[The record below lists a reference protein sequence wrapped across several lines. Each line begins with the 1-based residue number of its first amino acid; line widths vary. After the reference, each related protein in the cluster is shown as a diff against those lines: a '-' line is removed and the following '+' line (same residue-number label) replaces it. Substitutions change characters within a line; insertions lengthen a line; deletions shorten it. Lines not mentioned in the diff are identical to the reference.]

1 MAMQVEDEETHA
13 TGGLAATLA
22 QEVAHVAQLANE
34 YYGIMG
40 RACVQL
46 ERNLYYRQL
55 VNTPP
60 EYRISDERIAINVS
74 QMYPHQQLVMF
85 SFFGYEHNMAHWLY
99 CDRYVGLASHR
110 AVSHDVTFECLR
122 AMETQH
128 SSNTCVGCGN
138 LHR

>member
-1 MAMQVEDEETHA
+1 MQVEETHA

-22 QEVAHVAQLANE
+22 QEVARVAQLANE

-99 CDRYVGLASHR
+99 CDR
-110 AVSHDVTFECLR
+110 
-122 AMETQH
+122 
-128 SSNTCVGCGN
+128 
-138 LHR
+138 

>member
-1 MAMQVEDEETHA
+1 MQVEETHA

-22 QEVAHVAQLANE
+22 QEVARVAQLANE

-60 EYRISDERIAINVS
+60 EYRISDE
-74 QMYPHQQLVMF
+74 
-85 SFFGYEHNMAHWLY
+85 
-99 CDRYVGLASHR
+99 GLPSGGVWGVR
-110 AVSHDVTFECLR
+110 
-122 AMETQH
+122 H
-128 SSNTCVGCGN
+128 SPRCPLGQNSDII
-138 LHR
+138 

>member
-1 MAMQVEDEETHA
+1 MA

-22 QEVAHVAQLANE
+22 QEVARVAQLANE

-85 SFFGYEHNMAHWLY
+85 SRSA
-99 CDRYVGLASHR
+99 
-110 AVSHDVTFECLR
+110 LR
-122 AMETQH
+122 
-128 SSNTCVGCGN
+128 
-138 LHR
+138 R

>member
-1 MAMQVEDEETHA
+1 MA

-22 QEVAHVAQLANE
+22 QEVARVAQLANE

-74 QMYPHQQLVMF
+74 QMYQISKHMAALDTHLF
-85 SFFGYEHNMAHWLY
+85 AFGTNHVGTQTRGLGPYTT
-99 CDRYVGLASHR
+99 DRDIPTLGAGG
-110 AVSHDVTFECLR
+110 
-122 AMETQH
+122 ETA
-128 SSNTCVGCGN
+128 GIWA
-138 LHR
+138 